1 MQMQPIGAVAQ
12 GAPRATEHSALAA
25 EQAAAALKSA
35 SPVSS
40 ADALAQNGAVSPAP
54 LLDDALKHINKS
66 MQALGQNLE
75 FSVDADTDRT
85 VVKVIDQDTKE
96 VIRQMPTAE
105 ALEIAKALDRV
116 QGLMIRQKA

>member
-1 MQMQPIGAVAQ
+1 MQIQPTGAVAQ
-12 GAPRATEHSALAA
+12 SASRAPEHTAVAA

-35 SPVSS
+35 SAVST
-40 ADALAQNGAVSPAP
+40 ADAVEQNGAVSPAP
-54 LLDDALKHINKS
+54 PLNDALKNINKS

-85 VVKVIDQDTKE
+85 IVKVIDQDTKE

-116 QGLMIRQKA
+116 QGLLIRQKA